1 MSVLVHFN
9 NFKFDED
16 IVSNEDGFV
25 GMTYTVDVKMGRT
38 VIPFSALVKPF
49 EDNDGSMTCYVE
61 GVFCDDEEKLLD
73 KLDKYGIKVQNFIGV
88 VKHSIREMFCKN
100 KDKYVFRIC

>member
-9 NFKFDED
+9 NFKYDED

-38 VIPFSALVKPF
+38 AIPFSALVIPI
-49 EDNDGSMTCYVE
+49 EDNDGSITCYVE
-61 GVFCDDEEKLLD
+61 GVFCDDEEKLFD
-73 KLDKYGIKVQNFIGV
+73 KLDKYGIKVQNFVGT